1 MWQKLFE
8 KTWTNQANFYPK
20 TVKNES
26 KTAPKQNQAKPRGP
40 HGNRVEQKV
49 GFWRLLGSLGVALGV
64 LLLHLGSPWSI
75 FCSSWGRFGPH
86 FSILMAVGWAWKLN
100 QCIFGS
106 FLEPFCIKKLWKNNA
121 KTSFIQNSKNL
132 DFCDTSAVKT
142 WAWRW
147 SGHQKS
153 RTIHWKFMKNQ
164 ASNK

>member
-1 MWQKLFE
+1 MNKSS
-8 KTWTNQANFYPK
+8 NFDPK
-20 TVKNES
+20 TMKNES

-40 HGNRVEQKV
+40 HGNLVEQKV
-49 GFWRLLGSLGVALGV
+49 GFWRLLGSLGVALGA

-100 QCIFGS
+100 QCIF
-106 FLEPFCIKKLWKNNA
+106 EHLWSILHQKTLKNIA

-142 WAWRW
+142 
-147 SGHQKS
+147 
-153 RTIHWKFMKNQ
+153 
-164 ASNK
+164 